1 MVDGSVDI
9 LKTCVESAS
18 SAAVSKRS
26 SSAAKATAA
35 IIYVIEEEEMNIEK
49 KLAAMGIRLPE
60 LGSWDSK
67 LGTAQAYYG
76 QQYGKMKPYH
86 RIGNLLMLSGH
97 VPDLPDGTRLHPGRV
112 GAEVTVEQAYQAA
125 RQTGINCLA
134 GIKQAIGDLDK
145 VRALARTLNFVV
157 CAPGFSDPNLVSS
170 GLTDLFAEIF
180 GPERG
185 IGCRATIGVMSLA
198 GNHCY
203 ECWMDLEVS

>member
-1 MVDGSVDI
+1 
-9 LKTCVESAS
+9 
-18 SAAVSKRS
+18 
-26 SSAAKATAA
+26 
-35 IIYVIEEEEMNIEK
+35 
-49 KLAAMGIRLPE
+49 
-60 LGSWDSK
+60 
-67 LGTAQAYYG
+67 
-76 QQYGKMKPYH
+76 
-86 RIGNLLMLSGH
+86 
-97 VPDLPDGTRLHPGRV
+97 
-112 GAEVTVEQAYQAA
+112 VTVEQAYQAA

-134 GIKQAIGDLDK
+134 GMKQAIANLDK

-170 GLTDLFAEIF
+170 GLTDLFAEVF